1 MKMKVDEEKQIKEAF
16 EKITEGI
23 ESSTPNLATL
33 SMMLNKKK
41 AEHKKRLNKELMFF
55 MLIASFCIIILT
67 LVLANA
73 PILYIGIQFFGIIA
87 VPCLMIWRRK
97 RTEQGDSVL

>member
-1 MKMKVDEEKQIKEAF
+1 MKVDEEKQIKEAF

-23 ESSTPNLATL
+23 ESSPPNLATL

-41 AEHKKRLNKELMFF
+41 SEHKRRLNRELMFF

-73 PILYIGIQFFGIIA
+73 PTLYIGIQVLGIVS
-87 VPCLMIWRRK
+87 VPCVMIWRNK
-97 RTEQGDSVL
+97 KSEQGDSVL

>member
-1 MKMKVDEEKQIKEAF
+1 MKVDEEKQIKEAF

-23 ESSTPNLATL
+23 ESSPPNLATL

-41 AEHKKRLNKELMFF
+41 AEHKKRLNRELMFF

-73 PILYIGIQFFGIIA
+73 PILYIGIQVLGIVA
-87 VPCLMIWRRK
+87 VPCVMIWK
-97 RTEQGDSVL
+97 NKKSKQGDSVL